1 MRTKL
6 ELNIAEIDELLLQMG
21 TLAEEQLSQVMLA
34 LTTQNVAMAEKVIL
48 TDAKIDELELIIEKK
63 CLNTIALQNPL
74 AGDLRK
80 LSAVMKIITDIE
92 RIGDHCV
99 NIAEIV
105 VPLGHEVLFKPLVD
119 IPKMANIV
127 QEMVKSSLDSYVRQ
141 DVALATL
148 TAQRDDEVDQLY
160 ISIYKELLNYIH
172 EDITHMDQIISL
184 LFIGRF
190 LERIADHVTNICERN
205 IFIAN
210 GTRVTF

>member
-1 MRTKL
+1 MRPKL
-6 ELNIAEIDELLLQMG
+6 ELKISEIDELLLEMG
-21 TLAEEQLSQVMLA
+21 TLAEEQLANCISA
-34 LTTQNVAMAEKVIL
+34 LTTQNVEQAKSVI
-48 TDAKIDELELIIEKK
+48 AKDERMDELEAIIEQK

-80 LSAVMKIITDIE
+80 LSSVMKIITDLE

-105 VPLGHEVLFKPLVD
+105 VEIGKVPHFKPLVD
-119 IPKMANIV
+119 LPKMAYIV
-127 QEMVKSSLDSYVRQ
+127 QEMIRSTLDSYVRH
-141 DVALATL
+141 DAALATL
-148 TAQRDDEVDQLY
+148 TAQRDDEVDALY

-172 EDITHMDQIISL
+172 EDKTYMDQIISL

-190 LERIADHVTNICERN
+190 LERIADHVTNICERT

-210 GTRVTF
+210 GKRVTF